1 MRCHMCGLHLW
12 KFLTG
17 ELSWPP
23 SPTALVRPRIPE
35 KASDEDKAKL
45 LADFDD
51 LMAS

>member
-1 MRCHMCGLHLW
+1 
-12 KFLTG
+12 
-17 ELSWPP
+17 
-23 SPTALVRPRIPE
+23 VRPRIPE